1 MEQWLFNIIKNGTLV
16 DNQLYSVDNGVL
28 TNNRL
33 QESIDLQSREK
44 NQRKNCVNNE
54 FNIWCFLNSIS
65 YDVANRI
72 KNEKEIVLF
81 NDKDYEHNTED
92 FFINI
97 SGTDARNFKLSTGNL
112 VGYVKQG
119 DYALKIS
126 SRFGDLFL
134 RYIIAD
140 ADGFLELKDVGG
152 ESAYD
157 GYDWLLAYLWNIKL
171 KKAFRLGLPKTYVS
185 RRERTSRVRGTIDV
199 VDYFQNKET
208 GMYKCSF
215 REQSYENEAITLFV
229 KAYDS
234 VKKYSFCQSTRN
246 IYNALLIANQGWKRT
261 RQEILNIPSHFFS
274 NSYYSDYNSLIEL
287 SKRIIYQKGT
297 DFGSTNEASAFFFD
311 ISMLFEYFIRKL
323 LKREGAHLHSK
334 FEQRCEIPSGV
345 IGGEYKRKLEPDLF
359 FEYEGAHYLFDVK
372 YKNFDQRYG
381 VKREDL
387 FQLHTYIGQYGNDV
401 NIRGCGFI
409 YPISESKWNQLK
421 LDKTQGVVS
430 DIIYQQSKKIAF
442 YVVFLKIPDNNNSE
456 FPRLMKKECDNFIQ
470 SLRNKVFGR

>member
-1 MEQWLFNIIKNGTLV
+1 M
-16 DNQLYSVDNGVL
+16 
-28 TNNRL
+28 
-33 QESIDLQSREK
+33 QEYIVLQSK
-44 NQRKNCVNNE
+44 AKKQRNYPYNNE
-54 FNIWCFLNSIS
+54 FKIWHFLNSIS
-65 YDVANRI
+65 HDVAGRL

-81 NDKDYEHNTED
+81 NDQNYEHNTED
-92 FFINI
+92 AFINI

-112 VGYVKQG
+112 IGYVKQG
-119 DYALKIS
+119 DYALKVS
-126 SRFGDLFL
+126 SRFGDSFL

-208 GMYKCSF
+208 GLYKCSF
-215 REQSYENEAITLFV
+215 REQSYENAAITLFI
-229 KAYDS
+229 KAYE
-234 VKKYSFCQSTRN
+234 VIKHYSFCQNTRN
-246 IYNALLIANQGWKRT
+246 IYNAMLVANQGKKRT
-261 RQEILNIPSHFFS
+261 RQELLNIPSHFFS

-287 SKRIIYQKGT
+287 SKRIIRQNGV
-297 DFGSTNEASAFFFD
+297 DFGQKNETSAFLFD

-345 IGGEYKRKLEPDLF
+345 FGGEYKRKLEPDLF

-372 YKNFDQRYG
+372 YKIFDQRFG

-442 YVVFLKIPDNNNSE
+442 HVVFLRIPDNDNSE
-456 FPRLMKKECDNFIQ
+456 FPQLMRKECESFIR
-470 SLRNKVFGR
+470 SFRKHVLK